1 MTTPSAPAGSAPV
14 PVATLPAPRAA
25 DGGWREY
32 LDALEAVADGLEAAL
47 AAADADERDDAP
59 SGTWVPTVPDVAVPF
74 PAGPPPGGSQ
84 ERREQ
89 LLSRLVLLTG
99 RLQRRQDDVA
109 HQLAALPQRR
119 PRGAER
125 YAGAL
130 GATVDLQ
137 G

>member
-1 MTTPSAPAGSAPV
+1 MTTPPAPAGPA
-14 PVATLPAPRAA
+14 PVATLPAQRAA

-32 LDALEAVADGLEAAL
+32 LDALEAVADGLAAAL

-59 SGTWVPTVPDVAVPF
+59 SGTWVPAVPDVAVPF
-74 PAGPPPGGSQ
+74 PAGPPPEGSQ

-89 LLSRLVLLTG
+89 LLARLVLLTG
-99 RLQRRQDDVA
+99 RLQRRRDDVA
-109 HQLAALPQRR
+109 HHLSTLPQRR

-130 GATVDLQ
+130 GSTVDLQ